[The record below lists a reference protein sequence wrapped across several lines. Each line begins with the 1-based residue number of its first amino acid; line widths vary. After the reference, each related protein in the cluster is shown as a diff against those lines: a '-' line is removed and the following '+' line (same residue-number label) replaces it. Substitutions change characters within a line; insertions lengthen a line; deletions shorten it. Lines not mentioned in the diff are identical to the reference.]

1 MRKGTGRKLEEVDID
16 REANGITLLTACRH
30 PSFELADQGSPKS
43 QKLLSPQRYAY
54 SKELQQRSSIF
65 GYVRDS
71 YRGPLRNV
79 QFFLI

>member
-43 QKLLSPQRYAY
+43 QKLLSLRR
-54 SKELQQRSSIF
+54 EIREQQRTPTAIF
-65 GYVRDS
+65 DLQ
-71 YRGPLRNV
+71 LRP
-79 QFFLI
+79 